1 MEGSA
6 VLPRRV
12 GLPAATLLVVGGTVG
27 IGIFV
32 TLSGMTR
39 GLSSPALLFGVWGF
53 MGAAALCGALCF
65 GELAARYP
73 EAGGGYVYLREAFG
87 PGVAFLF
94 GWKCLLVMDPGLTAT
109 LATALGTHAHLALP
123 WLPARAAAVAA
134 ILLAAAVNFAGVRLA
149 AGIGEVLSIGKL
161 GLIVL
166 LIGWGCLSGAGD
178 GAHFHPFVSRAAD
191 APPLVP
197 ALAGAI
203 ISAFFAFGGWWETSK
218 LGGEIHDAARNLPR
232 ALAIGVLVITL
243 LYVSVSAVFVYLVP
257 LAAAGPDDAFALRIG
272 TLLAGAAGGRAFA
285 AVIALSLLSSLVIFM
300 TMAPRVYYAMA
311 RDGVV
316 PEAVGRLDPRSGAPT
331 RAIAIQ
337 AVLAI
342 VLVTLG
348 TFDTIM
354 AYFVFVTVAFL
365 GLTVL
370 GLVRL
375 RRGPEEPPYR
385 TPWFPAT
392 STLFLVSIAL
402 VLALLALGRPQQ
414 TTWGVLVVTCGIP
427 AYLVFIRKEG
437 RS

>member
-1 MEGSA
+1 MEASA
-6 VLPRRV
+6 ALPRRV
-12 GLPAATLLVVGGTVG
+12 GLSAATSLVVGGTVG
-27 IGIFV
+27 ISIFV
-32 TLSGMTR
+32 TMSSMAR
-39 GLSSPALLFGVWGF
+39 GLSSPAWLLGVWCF

-73 EAGGGYVYLREAFG
+73 QAGGGYVYLREAFG
-87 PGVAFLF
+87 SGVAFLY

-109 LATALGTHAHLALP
+109 LATALGTHAHVAAP
-123 WLPARAAAVAA
+123 WPPAKGAAIAA
-134 ILLAAAVNFAGVRLA
+134 ILIATASNAAGVRLA
-149 AGIGEVLSIGKL
+149 AGIGQVLSVGKV

-166 LIGWGCLSGAGD
+166 LIVWGCLSGAGD
-178 GAHFHPFVSRAAD
+178 SGHFLPFFARAAD

-218 LGGEIHDAARNLPR
+218 LGGEIEDAPRNLPR

-243 LYVSVSAVFVYLVP
+243 LYVSVSAVFLYLVP
-257 LAAAGPDDAFALRIG
+257 LAAAGPDEAFALQVG
-272 TLLAGAAGGRAFA
+272 SALAGPHGGPVFA
-285 AVIALSLLSSLVIFM
+285 AIIALSMLSSLVIFM

-316 PEAVGRLDPRSGAPT
+316 PAFVGALDQRTGAPT

-337 AVLAI
+337 AALAI
-342 VLVTLG
+342 LLVAVG
-348 TFDTIM
+348 TFETIM

-375 RRGPEEPPYR
+375 RRSGPAASYR
-385 TPWFPAT
+385 TPAFPLT
-392 STLFLVSIAL
+392 SGLFLASIVL
-402 VLALLALGRPQQ
+402 VLLLLAVGRPRE
-414 TTWGVLVVTCGIP
+414 TALGVLVVSLGIP
-427 AYLVFIRKEG
+427 AYRLLFR
-437 RS
+437 RTNA